1 MENFSNIRVKA
12 GYITKH
18 TGTEWLRELDDRFR
32 IVWLRSGSATLIAGG
47 LPKKVVANQMLFLK
61 PGQAVCFCPDEE
73 MEAYLLCFSEDFL
86 LITGGQE
93 NNPFSLHHA
102 RRTNELL
109 IIDTGLEMS
118 GIFESMMKLSM
129 SNVRN
134 RYFTLEIFKGVI
146 QVLAGY
152 FSRNHSIYDLPAAVS
167 SADENLFEN
176 FLRLLDVQ
184 YVTKKSVTEYAR
196 ALAVTP
202 NYLSEVVRR
211 VSGSTASFYIHQR
224 IIREAKRAA
233 HEPRASM
240 KEVAYCV
247 GFRDIAH
254 FSKYFRNQTGMNFT
268 EYRKLLS

>member
-1 MENFSNIRVKA
+1 MKNFSNMCVKA
-12 GYITKH
+12 SYISKH

-32 IVWLRSGSATLIAGG
+32 IVWLKSGSVTLIAGG
-47 LPKKVVANQMLFLK
+47 VPKKVVANQMLFLK
-61 PGQAVCFCPDEE
+61 SGQAGCFCPDEE

-93 NNPFSLHHA
+93 NNPFSLHYP

-109 IIDTGLEMS
+109 ITDTSLEMS

-129 SNVRN
+129 SDVHNG
-134 RYFTLEIFKGVI
+134 YFTIEIFKGVI

-152 FSRNHSIYDLPAAVS
+152 FSRNNSMYDLPAELS

-176 FLRLLDVQ
+176 FIKLLNSH
-184 YVTKKSVTEYAR
+184 YITKKSVMEYAR

-202 NYLSEVVRR
+202 NHLSEVVRR
-211 VSGSTASFYIHQR
+211 VSGSTPSFYIHQR

-233 HEPRASM
+233 HGPRASM

-268 EYRKLLS
+268 EYRKLLA